1 MLGFSTHTF
10 YAYYKLYLEF
20 DGPNEGSRYHQSKL
34 VIPKSETEYRISMVP
49 HPIVSG
55 HSSVL
60 SVQSLR
66 SLH

>member
-10 YAYYKLYLEF
+10 YAYYKLYLEL
-20 DGPNEGSRYHQSKL
+20 DDPNEGSRYHQSKL
-34 VIPKSETEYRISMVP
+34 VIPESETEYRIPMVP